1 MAARVM
7 VFARIRP
14 GDEEA
19 FERAFAEV
27 AAKMRGTPGHIREEL
42 LRDPTEPDSYVL
54 VGDWTSRSAFQ
65 EWFDSPGHEGRTTP
79 MRQYWEGRAEHHLYE
94 VTVRAEP
101 GRDAQGVADQ
111 PTATS

>member
-1 MAARVM
+1 MGARVM

-14 GDEEA
+14 GEEDA

-27 AAKMRGTPGHIREEL
+27 ASKMRGTPGHIREEL
-42 LRDPTEPDSYVL
+42 LRDPAEPDSYVL

-65 EWFDSPGHEGRTTP
+65 EWFDSPGHQRTTTP
-79 MRQYWEGRAEHHLYE
+79 MRRYWEGRAQHHLYE
-94 VTVRAEP
+94 VPVRAEP
-101 GRDAQGVADQ
+101 RDDAQDATDQ